1 MNTEA
6 LGSIV
11 SLLRWRAHYAH
22 TVWGYGL
29 NDVVGDGLNPG
40 KFILL
45 VELSK
50 SSACGFLLTSIA
62 EKDTANMTAWDIE
75 NNAG

>member
-1 MNTEA
+1 M
-6 LGSIV
+6 
-11 SLLRWRAHYAH
+11 
-22 TVWGYGL
+22 WGYGL